1 MHKFCARCITH
12 MSLIQDAVAFKGFSE
27 NKKGLTVDLLVTTV
41 SYFVL
46 SWSTLVRRNR
56 ETKHMFLKISKAD

>member
-41 SYFVL
+41 SYFGP
-46 SWSTLVRRNR
+46 TLVRRNR